1 MDLRSK
7 QKQNSSSQKTWDEHG
22 KDAKQLVLIDGHSVL
37 FRAFHAYPTL
47 TTSKGE
53 LINAVYGFTNILLT
67 VIQELNPTHIAVSFD
82 RAAPTFRHKEYKGY
96 KAHRP
101 EAPEELVNQQDRV
114 EEVVSILNI
123 PIFAEEG
130 YEADDVI
137 GTLVKQAC
145 KFEIPS
151 NLAGRRNSK
160 FEIIIVTSD
169 RDALQLVDDRR
180 VFVYTPGRGK
190 QKAQLW
196 DAEAVVEKYGL
207 QPAQFIS
214 LKALAGDQSDEIP
227 GVRGIGPKTAT
238 LLLQAY
244 GDLEGV
250 YAHSEDVKKRFG
262 EAVAR
267 RLSEGK
273 ESADLSRR
281 LATIVTDV
289 PITLSLKACAV
300 NDYDKAKVVEKFK
313 ELEFHSLIPKLP
325 NDSFEQM
332 VQEEIFHQ

>member
-7 QKQNSSSQKTWDEHG
+7 QKQNSSSEKIRDEHG

-67 VIQELNPTHIAVSFD
+67 VIQELKPTHIAVSFD

-101 EAPEELVNQQDRV
+101 DAPEELVNQQDRV

-137 GTLVKQAC
+137 GTLVKQAR
-145 KFEIPS
+145 KFDT
-151 NLAGRRNSK
+151 GNSK

-169 RDALQLVDDRR
+169 RDALQLVDDQQ

-300 NDYDKAKVVEKFK
+300 NDYDKVKVVEKFK
-313 ELEFHSLIPKLP
+313 ELEFHSLILKLP

-332 VQEEIFHQ
+332 VQEEIFNQ

>member
-180 VFVYTPGRGK
+180 GFVYNPGRGE

-196 DAEAVVEKYGL
+196 EAEGGGEEHGL
-207 QPAQFIS
+207 QAAAVI
-214 LKALAGDQSDEIP
+214 
-227 GVRGIGPKTAT
+227 
-238 LLLQAY
+238 LLQGIA
-244 GDLEGV
+244 GG
-250 YAHSEDVKKRFG
+250 
-262 EAVAR
+262 
-267 RLSEGK
+267 
-273 ESADLSRR
+273 
-281 LATIVTDV
+281 
-289 PITLSLKACAV
+289 
-300 NDYDKAKVVEKFK
+300 
-313 ELEFHSLIPKLP
+313 
-325 NDSFEQM
+325 
-332 VQEEIFHQ
+332 

>member
-1 MDLRSK
+1 MSLRSK
-7 QKQNSSSQKTWDEHG
+7 KKQNSSTEKTWDEHG
-22 KDAKQLVLIDGHSVL
+22 KHAKQFVLIDGHSVL

-114 EEVVSILNI
+114 EEVVSVLNI

-145 KFEIPS
+145 KFEI
-151 NLAGRRNSK
+151 RNSK

-190 QKAQLW
+190 QRAQLW
-196 DAEAVVEKYGL
+196 DADAVVEKYGL

-250 YAHSEDVKKRFG
+250 YTHSEDVKKRFG

-289 PITLSLKACAV
+289 PITLSLTACAV

-313 ELEFHSLIPKLP
+313 ELEFHSLILKLP

-332 VQEEIFHQ
+332 VQEEIFN